1 MSIENRI
8 TPWERLSG
16 LRECISRKGFA
27 RILEAHSGLSGLE
40 QPPARPRISD
50 RINVEQMLDEFHAR
64 NSQHEK
70 KTKAN

>member
-1 MSIENRI
+1 MDTEVKLTTRKIFDN
-8 TPWERLSG
+8 
-16 LRECISRKGFA
+16 LRKQ
-27 RILEAHSGLSGLE
+27 